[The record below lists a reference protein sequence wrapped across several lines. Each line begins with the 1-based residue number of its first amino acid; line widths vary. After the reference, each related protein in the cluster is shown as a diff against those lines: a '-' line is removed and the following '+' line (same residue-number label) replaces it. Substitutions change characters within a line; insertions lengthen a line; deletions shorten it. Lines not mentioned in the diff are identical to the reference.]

1 MGAVWVAHD
10 LTSELRL
17 GGTESFPTPIKFL
30 YRTPREVRWTTV
42 IKMLNTVRSIAF
54 LGAMAMAAQVQ
65 PLVAQGQDEAL
76 RGPLEPHPEA
86 DEAIARLKSPYCPG
100 LMLEVCTSYTGALL
114 RDSIQAMARE
124 GWTTDELVDWVV
136 ANHGEQYLAYPDVS
150 GTGLLAWLV
159 PPTAILLGILLV
171 VAALRYMRRGAPPAD
186 TATIE
191 LSTEE
196 EDRLREALRDMD
208 SAEEPVF

>member
-1 MGAVWVAHD
+1 M
-10 LTSELRL
+10 
-17 GGTESFPTPIKFL
+17 
-30 YRTPREVRWTTV
+30 
-42 IKMLNTVRSIAF
+42 KMFKMVRS
-54 LGAMAMAAQVQ
+54 LGLLAAMVLATQVQ
-65 PLVAQGQDEAL
+65 PLTAQIPDDGL

-124 GWTTDELVDWVV
+124 GWTTDELIDWVV

-171 VAALRYMRRGAPPAD
+171 IAALRYMRRGAPPED